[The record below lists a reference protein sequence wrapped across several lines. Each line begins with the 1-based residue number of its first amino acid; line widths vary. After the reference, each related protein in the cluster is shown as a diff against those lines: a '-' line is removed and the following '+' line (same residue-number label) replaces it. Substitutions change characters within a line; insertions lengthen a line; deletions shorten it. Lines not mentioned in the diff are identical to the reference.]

1 MTNDITVWTQS
12 DVNKIWNICACANT
26 KSTGLKFCRVDVLQE
41 RNILIVVMMSP
52 ERFDSSYDV
61 TRAAYFLSD
70 LYLPK
75 MKTALFVAPEFN
87 RLSRACAL

>member
-1 MTNDITVWTQS
+1 MTYDVTVWTQS
-12 DVNKIWNICACANT
+12 DVNKIWNIRARANA

-70 LYLPK
+70 LYIPK